1 MTRRVL
7 AITLAIVALAGLT
20 GLLAFVGTTL
30 MPHSTSSV
38 AVVKRAGP
46 EFAEPGAVPIGRSFE
61 LIDHSG
67 RSVDASTYLGK
78 FLLVFFGFANCPDV
92 CPTTLGDIAQAM
104 ELLGPDAGK
113 IQPLFIS
120 LDPER
125 DSMAILAE
133 YVRAFHPA
141 IVGLTGTAAQI
152 KAAAASYQVF
162 YEKVPSESSDPS
174 AKSGAGYQIAHQG
187 NTYLMSPS
195 GDYMTHFSYGTGP
208 AEMAATV
215 RRAEAAFNLSKR
227 IQK

>member
-7 AITLAIVALAGLT
+7 AITLAIGALAGLT

-162 YEKVPSESSDPS
+162 YEKVPPTEPVRLKWQRRYEGRKRRSTFQ
-174 AKSGAGYQIAHQG
+174 SGSRNEALVSVHRVCFCDEHI
-187 NTYLMSPS
+187 
-195 GDYMTHFSYGTGP
+195 FCRC
-208 AEMAATV
+208 AAT
-215 RRAEAAFNLSKR
+215 AGCGN
-227 IQK
+227 